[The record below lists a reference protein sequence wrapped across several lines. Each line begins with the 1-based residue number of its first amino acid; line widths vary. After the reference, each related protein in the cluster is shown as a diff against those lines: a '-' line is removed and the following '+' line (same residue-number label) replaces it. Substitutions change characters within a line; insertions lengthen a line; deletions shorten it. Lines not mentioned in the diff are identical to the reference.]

1 MSSQDSVKIPRGWSA
16 KNIASQSGKT
26 FLITGGT
33 SGIGKEAAR
42 ELVRAG
48 GEVIIT
54 SRDDRKGK
62 ATVAEIGG
70 NISYRLLE
78 LTSLKSISECAAGI
92 SSEIDV
98 LILNAGVM
106 ATPFKKT
113 DDGFELQLGT
123 NHLGHFAFAGLLHK
137 KVRTRI
143 LSVSS
148 LAHRMGNFG
157 DGSVEIIRNYA
168 LGVGEYKKWGA
179 YGRSKL
185 ANLLFI
191 HELERRARKL
201 GLPFTAHAV
210 HPGYSNTNLQ
220 SVASVMRG
228 AKAET
233 IVTELM
239 NRILAQSAAAGALPT
254 LAAATYPHLSGASF
268 IGPDRLFE
276 SRGTPRLTRA
286 NSFAYDQEVAANL
299 WKVSE
304 ELTHVNWG

>member
-1 MSSQDSVKIPRGWSA
+1 MNHEAQKIPRGWNTQ
-16 KNIASQSGKT
+16 NIASQSGKK

-42 ELVRAG
+42 EIARTG

-54 SRDDRKGK
+54 ARDDRKGQT
-62 ATVAEIGG
+62 TVAEIGG

-78 LTSLKSISECAAGI
+78 LTSLKSIRTFAEAFSDP
-92 SSEIDV
+92 IDV

-123 NHLGHFAFAGLLHK
+123 NHLGHFALAGLLHNQ
-137 KVRTRI
+137 VRGRI
-143 LSVSS
+143 VSVSS

-157 DGSVEIIRNYA
+157 DGSVETIRNYA
-168 LGVGEYKKWGA
+168 LGVGEYKKWSA

-185 ANLLFI
+185 ANLLFT
-191 HELERRARKL
+191 HELERRARSL
-201 GLPFTAHAV
+201 NLPFTAHAV

-228 AKAET
+228 AKVET
-233 IVTELM
+233 VVTEFL
-239 NRILAQSAAAGALPT
+239 NRLFAQSAAAGALPT

-268 IGPDRLFE
+268 IGPDRYFE

>member
-1 MSSQDSVKIPRGWSA
+1 MSHEAQKIPRGWNA
-16 KNIASQSGKT
+16 QNIASQSGKK

-42 ELVRAG
+42 ELARTG

-54 SRDDRKGK
+54 ARDDRKGQ

-78 LTSLKSISECAAGI
+78 LTSLTSIRTFADEFSDH
-92 SSEIDV
+92 IDV

-123 NHLGHFAFAGLLHK
+123 NHLGHFALAGLLHK
-137 KVRTRI
+137 KVRGRI
-143 LSVSS
+143 VSVSS

-157 DGSVEIIRNYA
+157 DGSVETIRNYA

-185 ANLLFI
+185 ANLLFT
-191 HELERRARKL
+191 HELERRARSL
-201 GLPFTAHAV
+201 NLLFTAHAV

-228 AKAET
+228 AKVET
-233 IVTELM
+233 VVTEFM
-239 NRILAQSAAAGALPT
+239 NRLFAQSAAAGALPT

-268 IGPDRLFE
+268 IGPDRYFE